1 MDDEGFDEL
10 KERQENEVA
19 ALKSIF
25 DQSFQ
30 DHRVEDVWK
39 VWRPPEF
46 EIQILPEN
54 STQGYCEAHV
64 SVNVRVKFSV
74 RYPLVGPEIDLVSP
88 KGLSSSQVED
98 LKQSLQTLRDNSPF
112 SHSPQSNLCF
122 K

>member
-1 MDDEGFDEL
+1 MEDEGTDEL

-64 SVNVRVKFSV
+64 SVNMRIKFSV
-74 RYPLVGPEIDLVSP
+74 RYPLVRPEIDLVSP
-88 KGLSSSQVED
+88 KGLSSSQLQD
-98 LKQSLQTLRDNSPF
+98 LLHNLQSLRNNSPL
-112 SHSPQSNLCF
+112 SAQT
-122 K
+122 